1 MLNLLYVIAV
11 NTFVG
16 GIVSTE
22 IDQVDEQLTQL
33 LEDSNFADDEDISSV
48 ELEESE
54 AAFQDYLTGHD
65 SGVSLEEVKQKLLKN
80 SGKV

>member
-1 MLNLLYVIAV
+1 MLNSLHVSTV
-11 NTFVG
+11 NTFAG

-22 IDQVDEQLTQL
+22 IDQVDERLTQL
-33 LEDSNFADDEDISSV
+33 LENSNSADDDISSK

-54 AAFQDYLTGHD
+54 AAFQHYLTGHD
-65 SGVSLEEVKQKLLKN
+65 LGVSLKEVKLKLLKN

>member
-16 GIVSTE
+16 GTVSTE
-22 IDQVDEQLTQL
+22 IDQVDERLTRL
-33 LEDSNFADDEDISSV
+33 LKDSNFADDDISSV

-54 AAFQDYLTGHD
+54 AAFQDYPTGHD